1 MTEYSKTHGQII
13 DKIIY
18 LQFVEPALFELLED
32 KMPRKVTSEH
42 KSAWKKMINLM
53 AKIQDEENAIKLQG
67 R

>member
-32 KMPRKVTSEH
+32 KMPRKDKLDGQNTRRGKCH
-42 KSAWKKMINLM
+42 QIAR
-53 AKIQDEENAIKLQG
+53 KIAQLLN
-67 R
+67 